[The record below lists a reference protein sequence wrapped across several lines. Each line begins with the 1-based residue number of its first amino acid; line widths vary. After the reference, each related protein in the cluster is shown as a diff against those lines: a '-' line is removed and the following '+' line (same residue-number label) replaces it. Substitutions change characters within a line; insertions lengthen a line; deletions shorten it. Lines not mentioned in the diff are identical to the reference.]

1 MAMFD
6 KAKEKIQGFM
16 QGGDQAN
23 RNRRSNGGT
32 SGYRPVR
39 GAQPQPQPQEVP
51 AGAFGSGV
59 MPDTMFGAGDFE
71 RVAATGAQP
80 VQRAGASAP
89 QQGAKRRTGFRDF
102 LDRALG
108 KQENPQQSQPQQ
120 QAQQTGN
127 VPYGTGSYFRGA
139 QQPNPQQ
146 PNPQQGTAGNAQYGT
161 GRHFT
166 NTQFNPNAQYN
177 NAQYG
182 TSQRFNT
189 GFSAQGQQP
198 MGQNGAQRFNTGY
211 NAPQGNPMNGQP
223 VTGQPVTGQ
232 PVTGQPVNGYNA
244 PYGGNQPYQQ
254 TGATNQ
260 NGYNAPYG
268 GNQPYQQTGATAPNQ
283 ATQQHAVPEQMQGN
297 VRYYPNSFVDDDGN
311 RYRALLN
318 VVQVTSVSSC
328 YRLIEFLQNNEI
340 LLVNAEDISDRME
353 ARRCLDILYGACVVS
368 KCSLTRV
375 SKDTLYIITPSDV
388 KLSAFDGIRRMG
400 EQDIQMNW
408 PYPDTQRSGGF
419 TSSFGGFQGNY
430 RDYGEYPNAR

>member
-254 TGATNQ
+254 TGAT
-260 NGYNAPYG
+260 
-268 GNQPYQQTGATAPNQ
+268 APNQ